1 MKKVYPIIISLFL
14 GFGVGLAIILLA
26 NHGGGSKGD
35 TSALGE
41 ILDMCMLFVALALA
55 AYLQIVLHEA
65 GHLVCG
71 LMSGYRFVSFRVGSI
86 TLFKDGDGKLR
97 FKRFK
102 LAGTGGQC
110 LMSPPVDVPLD
121 KIPTQ
126 LYNAGGVLVNLLCA
140 IVSLLLLTCCDG
152 MPSGLRY
159 FLAATLAIGL
169 VFALLNGIP
178 LKLGGVANDGY
189 NLFNLHRDKQA
200 VKGFAVQLLV
210 NEKLQNGMRLS
221 QMPDEVFDLGGAI
234 NFSDPLQAN
243 VGLLLISRELDKG
256 NIELAH
262 EQFKELLN
270 SHRKELLPLFRLEA
284 GCELMFTSLVTG
296 DKEVALNTIND
307 KMLMKYITKYAR
319 VMSPKQRTLMAKA
332 LIFDNDRAKAKR
344 LYNEVIARHDGYLM
358 QGEVETD
365 IELMKRLLEGQNENQ
380 NQGIS
385 QN

>member
-1 MKKVYPIIISLFL
+1 MKNAFRFLLMFLMGAAAGLVIIIFANGDSSSPVHFIEFIVSL
-14 GFGVGLAIILLA
+14 VI
-26 NHGGGSKGD
+26 
-35 TSALGE
+35 
-41 ILDMCMLFVALALA
+41 A
-55 AYLQIVLHEA
+55 AYLQIILHEA

-71 LMSGYRFVSFRVGSI
+71 LLSGYRFVSFRIGSI
-86 TLFKDGDGKLR
+86 TLLKDGNGKLR
-97 FKRFK
+97 FKCFK

-110 LMSPPVDVPLD
+110 LMAPPENVPLD
-121 KIPTQ
+121 QIPTQ
-126 LYNAGGVLVNLLCA
+126 LYNAGGALVNLLCA
-140 IVSLLLLTCCDG
+140 TVSLLLLIFCDG
-152 MPSGLRY
+152 MPMWLRY
-159 FLAATLAIGL
+159 FLAATMAIGF

-189 NLFNLHRDKQA
+189 NILYLKRDKQA
-200 VKGFAVQLLV
+200 VKGFAAQLII

-332 LIFDNDRAKAKR
+332 LILDENRAEAER
-344 LYNEVIARHDGYLM
+344 LYNEVIARHDSYLM
-358 QGEVETD
+358 QGEVESD
-365 IELMKRLLEGQNENQ
+365 IELMKRLLETQNNA
-380 NQGIS
+380 
-385 QN
+385 